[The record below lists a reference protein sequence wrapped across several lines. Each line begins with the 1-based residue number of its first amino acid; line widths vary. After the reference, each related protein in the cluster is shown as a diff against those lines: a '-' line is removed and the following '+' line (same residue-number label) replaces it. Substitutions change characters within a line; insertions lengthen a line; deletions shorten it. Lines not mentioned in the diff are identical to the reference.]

1 MNKINNQRNNQFNL
15 NIQKEDINIVRQDF
29 KLSLRKNKLD
39 KILMKKRNFNNKN
52 NEIYIDYEY
61 ICKYLPEILINEFDN
76 YDDKLEVINN
86 FLKGD
91 FSCLKGLNYSIDNV
105 IYFCLS
111 KLEDISFDLNIEE
124 LSSKYKEYI
133 ESISYSLI
141 DYIMKTID
149 LKIIYSATMILINF
163 ISDKENLIRNIILKD
178 ERFIKKLSEIYYME
192 NRLIN
197 NNIIW
202 LIKNLIN
209 TSKIYD
215 EITKMINYNNILFD
229 YFEYNANNINNIE
242 LVYDDINVN
251 CDIIRK
257 LLKIDK
263 KNFPEK
269 LSFIYPSLIKI
280 FQNITSLII
289 NKTYTH
295 TFFSVIELLD
305 TILYN
310 IGEIIPL
317 TTEKSTYL
325 NLFLSESFTVTLCNL
340 IKKIIPYVINGDI
353 TFLFLKQLIFIP
365 GSLFTCTLSEHFE
378 LYKKQGFISILEE
391 IMNISNKPL
400 SLVNKIEFVISNY
413 VIDYI
418 DNSIEVTL
426 NSNILILISDY
437 LNNEIKDNNLNYEAC
452 EESFYCFYNCFAF
465 GDRKVKKEI
474 IKLYKN
480 ISIYSINEIYED
492 NNLFINQVEFIVEMV
507 NFLRI
512 SMTNL
517 NELENLIKEIK
528 EKGLIDIINKVESNY
543 KNEKDLLILDKFKK
557 IFK

>member
-61 ICKYLPEILINEFDN
+61 ICKYLPEISINEFDN

-197 NNIIW
+197 NNII
-202 LIKNLIN
+202 
-209 TSKIYD
+209 
-215 EITKMINYNNILFD
+215 
-229 YFEYNANNINNIE
+229 
-242 LVYDDINVN
+242 
-251 CDIIRK
+251 
-257 LLKIDK
+257 
-263 KNFPEK
+263 
-269 LSFIYPSLIKI
+269 
-280 FQNITSLII
+280 
-289 NKTYTH
+289 
-295 TFFSVIELLD
+295 
-305 TILYN
+305 
-310 IGEIIPL
+310 
-317 TTEKSTYL
+317 
-325 NLFLSESFTVTLCNL
+325 
-340 IKKIIPYVINGDI
+340 
-353 TFLFLKQLIFIP
+353 
-365 GSLFTCTLSEHFE
+365 
-378 LYKKQGFISILEE
+378 
-391 IMNISNKPL
+391 
-400 SLVNKIEFVISNY
+400 
-413 VIDYI
+413 
-418 DNSIEVTL
+418 
-426 NSNILILISDY
+426 
-437 LNNEIKDNNLNYEAC
+437 
-452 EESFYCFYNCFAF
+452 
-465 GDRKVKKEI
+465 
-474 IKLYKN
+474 
-480 ISIYSINEIYED
+480 
-492 NNLFINQVEFIVEMV
+492 
-507 NFLRI
+507 
-512 SMTNL
+512 
-517 NELENLIKEIK
+517 
-528 EKGLIDIINKVESNY
+528 
-543 KNEKDLLILDKFKK
+543 
-557 IFK
+557 

>member
-215 EITKMINYNNILFD
+215 EITNSILLTRLSGLFD
-229 YFEYNANNINNIE
+229 IFIISSKIYIKPCFLYNSKCSLNVQVNKLPGMKINCFKNKKVISP
-242 LVYDDINVN
+242 LITYGIIFFIRLHNVTV
-251 CDIIRK
+251 
-257 LLKIDK
+257 
-263 KNFPEK
+263 K
-269 LSFIYPSLIKI
+269 LSLR
-280 FQNITSLII
+280 
-289 NKTYTH
+289 NKFKYVL
-295 TFFSVIELLD
+295 FSVVKGIISP
-305 TILYN
+305 ILYN
-310 IGEIIPL
+310 MVSNNSI
-317 TTEKSTYL
+317 TEKNVCLYV
-325 NLFLSESFTVTLCNL
+325 LF
-340 IKKIIPYVINGDI
+340 
-353 TFLFLKQLIFIP
+353 
-365 GSLFTCTLSEHFE
+365 
-378 LYKKQGFISILEE
+378 
-391 IMNISNKPL
+391 
-400 SLVNKIEFVISNY
+400 
-413 VIDYI
+413 
-418 DNSIEVTL
+418 
-426 NSNILILISDY
+426 
-437 LNNEIKDNNLNYEAC
+437 
-452 EESFYCFYNCFAF
+452 
-465 GDRKVKKEI
+465 I
-474 IKLYKN
+474 IKL
-480 ISIYSINEIYED
+480 ER
-492 NNLFINQVEFIVEMV
+492 F
-507 NFLRI
+507 
-512 SMTNL
+512 
-517 NELENLIKEIK
+517 
-528 EKGLIDIINKVESNY
+528 
-543 KNEKDLLILDKFKK
+543 
-557 IFK
+557 